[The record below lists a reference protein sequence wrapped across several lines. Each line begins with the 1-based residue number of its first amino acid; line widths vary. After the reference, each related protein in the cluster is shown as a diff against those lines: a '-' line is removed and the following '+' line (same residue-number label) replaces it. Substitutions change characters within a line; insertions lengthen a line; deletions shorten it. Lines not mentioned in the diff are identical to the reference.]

1 MKLNL
6 LLWILSAK
14 LKMSARNNARFI
26 SFIRSKHL
34 RFAIRTADGKSNR
47 EFTFSNGKIS
57 SRSGTSGTK
66 DFTMVWSDAH
76 TGFKAMSSKNEEVSV
91 AALTEKKLQ
100 VEGNLKEFM
109 WFSRAVDIMM
119 GKA

>member
-14 LKMSARNNARFI
+14 LKLSARSNARFM
-26 SFIRSKHL
+26 SFIRDKHL

-47 EFTFSNGKIS
+47 EFIFYNGKIS
-57 SRSGTSGTK
+57 SHSRSSGTT
-66 DFTMVWSDAH
+66 DFTMVWSDAD
-76 TGFKAMSSKNEEVSV
+76 TGFKAMSSRNEEASV
-91 AALTEKKLQ
+91 AALTEKKLK
-100 VEGNLKEFM
+100 VEGNLKDFM
-109 WFSRAVDIMM
+109 WFSRSVDIMM